1 MHDAARDFIAK
12 HAKKCKGPVLEVG
25 SRDINGGVRDLLPK
39 TGYVGIDLVAGRG
52 VDQVVDVR
60 DFTYDTKFGTVVCC
74 EVLEHHPSP
83 QELIAAMAEHLLVG
97 GTLLIT
103 AAGPD
108 REPHS
113 AIDGGHLRAE
123 EFYAN
128 IDPDDLREWL
138 SDFSKVT
145 IDEQGDDIRAK
156 AVK

>member
-1 MHDAARDFIAK
+1 MHDAARSFIAK

-39 TGYVGIDLVAGRG
+39 TGYVGIDLMPGRG
-52 VDQVVDVR
+52 VDEVVDIR
-60 DFTYDTKFGTVVCC
+60 DFTHETKFQTVVCC
-74 EVLEHHPSP
+74 EVLEHHPAPS
-83 QELIAAMAEHLLVG
+83 ELIDAMAEHLLKG

-113 AIDGGHLRAE
+113 GIDGGHVRDE
-123 EFYAN
+123 EHYAN
-128 IDPDDLREWL
+128 VDPDDLRDWL
-138 SDFSKVT
+138 SDFDKVS
-145 IDEQGDDIRAK
+145 IDVDGDDVRAK

>member
-1 MHDAARDFIAK
+1 MHDAAREFIRK
-12 HAKKCKGPVLEVG
+12 HARNVKGPVLEVG

-52 VDQVVDVR
+52 VDHVVDVR
-60 DFTYDTKFGTVVCC
+60 DFEHETKFQTVVCC
-74 EVLEHHPSP
+74 EVLEHHPNP
-83 QELIAAMAEHLLVG
+83 DQLIVAMSEHLLKG

-103 AAGPD
+103 AAGPT

-113 AIDGGHLRAE
+113 GIDGGHVRDE
-123 EFYAN
+123 EHYAN

-138 SDFSKVT
+138 SGFSKVE
-145 IDEQGDDIRAK
+145 IDEQGDDVRAK

>member
-12 HAKKCKGPVLEVG
+12 HAKRCKGPVLEVG

-39 TGYVGIDLVAGRG
+39 TGYVGIDLMPGKG
-52 VDQVVDVR
+52 VDEVIDIR
-60 DFTYDTKFGTVVCC
+60 DYEGDTKFATVVCC
-74 EVLEHHPSP
+74 EVLEHHPAP
-83 QELIAAMAEHLLVG
+83 AELIDAMADNLLKG

-113 AIDGGHLRAE
+113 GIDGGHLRDE

-128 IDPDDLREWL
+128 IDPADLEAWL
-138 SDFSKVT
+138 ADFDKV
-145 IDEQGDDIRAK
+145 DVQVVGNDVQAR

>member
-1 MHDAARDFIAK
+1 MHDAARSFIAK

-39 TGYVGIDLVAGRG
+39 TGYVGIDLMPGRG
-52 VDQVVDVR
+52 VDEVVDIR
-60 DFTYDTKFGTVVCC
+60 DFQHDTKFQTVVCC
-74 EVLEHHPSP
+74 EVLEHHPAP
-83 QELIAAMAEHLLVG
+83 QELIDAMAEHLLKG

-113 AIDGGHLRAE
+113 GIDGGHVRDE
-123 EFYAN
+123 EHYAN
-128 IDPDDLREWL
+128 IDPDDLRDWL
-138 SDFSKVT
+138 SDFDKVS
-145 IDEQGDDIRAK
+145 IDVVGDDVRAK